1 MSSFANARAALDSGL
16 PGDDFLDLDPYK
28 SYKSP
33 PALPG
38 SHPLFIFEED
48 EIRLDSSLTEPTATK
63 SLFFLNHWAIAHL
76 VPFMVYP
83 DRLGRT
89 NPQYIV
95 WLLDQA
101 EVVFDTMFRYHDRLP
116 RSRVLHL
123 VLGRLRRIVESVA
136 PTDSRQTPPDSIDGV
151 PRGVIWE
158 KAFAPYKE
166 GIITS
171 GFLPIA
177 FRLPKVIFSPGQ
189 DSKPFNYRPCDM
201 AFFKL
206 IPSTSPVQLLMPF
219 LIQRTGLAKLVSEG
233 RQELVAAFEAS
244 HQFIRQALIVVQQDP
259 DSSFLAARFCN
270 TVRTLVRCLEDVGV
284 IETSAGPLEDLTV
297 RLFAGVF
304 KDLPEGFRLLQPDEG
319 PAPEHGRPFATPD
332 IVRAEL
338 EATRQKVEE
347 ERLAALRAKEL
358 KDSQAQQRRDEA
370 AKAAEIRRQRTIPSL
385 SEIQREP
392 SVVPQTEEEERDT
405 TPPPVSKGKGKG
417 KGKGKSPSPPEQNES
432 SDEDEP
438 SSKRQ
443 KTASPKKVKPFVVS
457 MTSVRDKRP
466 TRTVNYNETSK
477 PKREKKK
484 KVAPAPSA
492 VEPIVVDTPS
502 PKNEDV
508 IEKKKSKK
516 RKRRAPEE
524 PAAAS
529 KDPTSFIPRRPVLVV
544 NAPDLLYAL
553 PYARRLRARYGGSL
567 DDYGCTNCIDADR
580 FCKSRGVMKTCQ
592 PCKDA
597 GSQCCSKN
605 LTVSEHI
612 TRLGHLNRYA
622 RLSNFALNTAVQ
634 NVLNDRITLEG
645 LHATINE
652 ANMRLMESSYN
663 LGQLVHQH
671 LEVFGPVNLP
681 EAHGVDDTELQ
692 EVYANILSQEST
704 EAILAYAD
712 NEYVVA
718 GAQRRAGY
726 TIYEPNLAHAI
737 SEEIDDY
744 RAREVRLNETPV
756 PSGLSPVG
764 EPVAG
769 PSRFEGAMDVDEPAG
784 VEAGGLV
791 EDEVVEGGAG
801 EEAADAETGEE
812 AAGASGEAGG
822 DAADS

>member
-1 MSSFANARAALDSGL
+1 MSSFANARAALDSGV
-16 PGDDFLDLDPYK
+16 PGDDFLNLDPYK
-28 SYKSP
+28 GYKSP

-38 SHPLFIFEED
+38 SHPLFILEED
-48 EIRLDSSLTEPTATK
+48 EVRPDSSLSEPDAPK

-76 VPFMVYP
+76 VPFMAYP
-83 DRLGRT
+83 DRLSRT
-89 NPQYIV
+89 SPQYIV

-116 RSRVLHL
+116 RSRILHQ
-123 VLGRLRRIVESVA
+123 VLGRLRHIVDSVPGA
-136 PTDSRQTPPDSIDGV
+136 DSRKFPPDSIDEV
-151 PRGVIWE
+151 PRSVIWD
-158 KAFAPYKE
+158 KAFEPYKGE
-166 GIITS
+166 IILS
-171 GFLPIA
+171 GLLPIT
-177 FRLPKVIFSPGQ
+177 FRLPKVSFSPG
-189 DSKPFNYRPCDM
+189 DHLKPFNYRPCDI

-206 IPSTSPVQLLMPF
+206 IPASSPVQRLLPF
-219 LIQRTGLAKLVSEG
+219 LVQRTGLADL
-233 RQELVAAFEAS
+233 
-244 HQFIRQALIVVQQDP
+244 RQALIVMKHDP

-270 TVRTLVRCLEDVGV
+270 TIRNLVRYLEDIGV
-284 IETSAGPLEDLTV
+284 VETPAGPLEDLTI
-297 RLFAGVF
+297 RLFPGVF
-304 KDLPEGFRLLQPDEG
+304 KDLPEGFHLLQPDQSY
-319 PAPEHGRPFATPD
+319 APEHGRPFSTPD
-332 IVRAEL
+332 VVRAEL
-338 EATRQKVEE
+338 EATRQRVEE
-347 ERLAALRAKEL
+347 ERLRVAARKAQEL
-358 KDSQAQQRRDEA
+358 KDAEVRQKRDEA
-370 AKAAEIRRQRTIPSL
+370 ARAAEIRRQRTIPSLSEIPELEATRQRVEEERLRVAARKAQELKDAEVRQKRDEAARAAEIRRQRTIPSL

-417 KGKGKSPSPPEQNES
+417 KSKGKSPSPPEPNES

-438 SSKRQ
+438 SPKKQ
-443 KTASPKKVKPFVVS
+443 KTASSKKVKPFVVS
-457 MTSVRDKRP
+457 MTS
-466 TRTVNYNETSK
+466 T
-477 PKREKKK
+477 KREKKK
-484 KVAPAPSA
+484 KVAPAPAPSA
-492 VEPIVVDTPS
+492 AEPIVVDTPS
-502 PKNEDV
+502 PKNEDIV
-508 IEKKKSKK
+508 EKKKSKK
-516 RKRRAPEE
+516 RKRKAPEE
-524 PAAAS
+524 AAAAS
-529 KDPTSFIPRRPVLVV
+529 KDPNVLYPAKTRPGRGPKPDKKTFEAEEDIPQV

-692 EVYANILSQEST
+692 AVYANILAQEST

-712 NEYVVA
+712 DEYVVT

-726 TIYEPNLAHAI
+726 SIYEPNLAHC
-737 SEEIDDY
+737 D
-744 RAREVRLNETPV
+744 
-756 PSGLSPVG
+756 
-764 EPVAG
+764 
-769 PSRFEGAMDVDEPAG
+769 
-784 VEAGGLV
+784 
-791 EDEVVEGGAG
+791 
-801 EEAADAETGEE
+801 
-812 AAGASGEAGG
+812 
-822 DAADS
+822 